1 MSGARRS
8 LVLVAGTA
16 TGQVAQLLW
25 LVASSRTMTS
35 HELGTMLSAQALYLT
50 LQVFVDGGAWLYGA
64 RAASSAAV
72 DDRLRG
78 QITYV
83 RLEFAALG
91 AAGSIA
97 FALFAG
103 GAMPAAVLPY
113 AVALLFFAALN
124 TWEPFGLG
132 RHGPYVAYLAL
143 RSITPGIVAWCVLAA
158 GDTQAVWA
166 PGVAELATLLT
177 VTLVFRLHPL
187 RAVRRALQV
196 HEGPRRAIMRVT
208 VCQTAAV
215 AMVAVGTLTLTAA
228 GAAAA
233 AGTLGA
239 GIKVMA
245 GSATLIASGAL
256 GFFQSIS
263 RQHAHGAAGDTGGF
277 ARAVTTISW
286 LTIVAATI
294 AALAAPIVAA
304 ALLDDRTASTVT
316 TLILVFAAIPAIGF
330 VVALTSPLV
339 ARHEEG
345 ALLATYV
352 GGFAIVS
359 LGGLLVLAVA
369 GPSAE
374 GMAMAL
380 VLADL
385 AMAIHVLPRA
395 RLLIGARA
403 RGIVLRTTGAL
414 GVTVAAAFL
423 PGARPE
429 LLLAL
434 LLVSI
439 VGLATACLRLVQRTP
454 TDQPIPTAQ
463 LA

>member
-1 MSGARRS
+1 
-8 LVLVAGTA
+8 
-16 TGQVAQLLW
+16 
-25 LVASSRTMTS
+25 
-35 HELGTMLSAQALYLT
+35 
-50 LQVFVDGGAWLYGA
+50 
-64 RAASSAAV
+64 
-72 DDRLRG
+72 
-78 QITYV
+78 
-83 RLEFAALG
+83 
-91 AAGSIA
+91 
-97 FALFAG
+97 
-103 GAMPAAVLPY
+103 VLPY

-177 VTLVFRLHPL
+177 VTLGFRLHPL